1 MLILLEYQ
9 RWYNKIENSFKGS
22 EQMKTISGR
31 LPGGER
37 NISAWELV
45 IKSREDQD
53 EALRALIR
61 MQELENMRISR
72 ELHDS
77 VGQALTS
84 LMLSIRAIQNEEES
98 LALHNRLD
106 ELYRLTT
113 ETMEEVRRISLNLR
127 PLALENLGLADAIYW
142 YAENFQKNSGIEV
155 VFRSSALKRSLP
167 KEIELTIYRIV
178 QEALTNV
185 SKHAQA
191 QHVAIT
197 MGGGS
202 DRVLMSIRDD
212 GKGINRA
219 KKTEGLGLLGMSERV
234 RLLGGS
240 LSIQGSEEEGTSI
253 LVEIPLTITGV
264 EGK

>member
-1 MLILLEYQ
+1 
-9 RWYNKIENSFKGS
+9 
-22 EQMKTISGR
+22 MKSISGQ

-45 IKSREDQD
+45 IKSRADQD
-53 EALRALIR
+53 AALRALIQL
-61 MQELENMRISR
+61 QELENKRISR

-84 LMLSIRAIQNEEES
+84 LLLRIRAIQNKEEATEVFDQ
-98 LALHNRLD
+98 LE
-106 ELYRLTT
+106 ELYHLTT

-127 PLALENLGLADAIYW
+127 PLALENLGLVDAIYW
-142 YAENFQKNSGIEV
+142 YVENFQKNTGIEV
-155 VFRSSALKRSLP
+155 VFRSSASKRTLP

-197 MGGGS
+197 IGGS
-202 DRVLMSIRDD
+202 ERVLMSIRDD
-212 GKGINRA
+212 GKGIDRA

-234 RLLGGS
+234 RLLGGT
-240 LSIQGSEEEGTSI
+240 LSIQGGEAEGTSI
-253 LVEIPLTITGV
+253 LVEIPLTVTGM

>member
-1 MLILLEYQ
+1 M
-9 RWYNKIENSFKGS
+9 RKIGG
-22 EQMKTISGR
+22 Q

-45 IKSREDQD
+45 IKNRADQD
-53 EALRALIR
+53 AALRALIQ
-61 MQELENMRISR
+61 MQELENKRISR

-84 LMLSIRAIQNEEES
+84 LMLRIRAIENKEEAVPLYDQLE
-98 LALHNRLD
+98 
-106 ELYRLTT
+106 ELYQLIT

-127 PLALENLGLADAIYW
+127 PLALENLGLVDAIYW
-142 YAENFQKNSGIEV
+142 YVENFQKSTGIEV
-155 VFRSSALKRSLP
+155 VFRSSALKRTLP

-212 GKGINRA
+212 GRGIDRA
-219 KKTEGLGLLGMSERV
+219 KKTKGLGLLGMSERV
-234 RLLGGS
+234 RLLGGT
-240 LSIQGSEEEGTSI
+240 LSIQGGAEEGTSI
-253 LVEIPLTITGV
+253 LVEIPLSAPGM
-264 EGK
+264 EG